1 MIHGPVQTH
10 FSALADQGV
19 WASLY
24 QPGAKVTAE
33 SYSFLVR
40 ARRVMELLGSRDT
53 PPRSLLDIGCG
64 TAPLGPAVV
73 AMAARYTG
81 MDFSPSMI
89 DAARRLMADSIA
101 SGSARLLV
109 GDARNVALPD
119 AAFDTVLAMGL
130 VEYFPREQ
138 VTRVMQ
144 EVARLLAPGGA
155 AIVTVPKRW
164 NWSKVLNAV
173 SWPVRKAIA
182 WRPHSAHLKLR
193 RKEAFDRLYLTPAE
207 LDRIGRSAGLL
218 KIAERHYNVQIVGGP
233 FISLA
238 PRLAYLINRPFE
250 WMARVPGLSF
260 MATGYIAMYGRET
273 K

>member
-1 MIHGPVQTH
+1 MNQDPVQTH
-10 FSALADQGV
+10 FSALAEQGV

-24 QPGAKVTAE
+24 QPEAKVTAE
-33 SYSFLVR
+33 SYSYLVR
-40 ARRVMELLGSRDT
+40 ARRVMELLGSRDG
-53 PPRSLLDIGCG
+53 PPRSLLSIGCG
-64 TAPLGPAVV
+64 TAPLGPAIV
-73 AMAARYTG
+73 AMGARYTG

-89 DAARRLMADSIA
+89 DAACRRMGDFIA
-101 SGSARLLV
+101 AGSARLLV

-119 AAFDTVLAMGL
+119 AAFDAVLAIGL
-130 VEYFPREQ
+130 VEYVPHGQ
-138 VTRVMQ
+138 ITHVMQ

-155 AIVTVPKRW
+155 AIVTIPKRW
-164 NWSKVLNAV
+164 CWSKVLNAV
-173 SWPVRKAIA
+173 SSPVRRTIA
-182 WRPHSAHLKLR
+182 WRPPGAHLKLH

-233 FISLA
+233 FIFLG

-250 WMARVPGLSF
+250 WMARIPGLSF
-260 MATGYIAMYGRET
+260 MATGYIAMYGREP